1 MTGSSPLAAIVARP
15 VATCRGYTRPVA
27 NAAIVHDLAF
37 INWVVLFA
45 LAGGGA
51 GAAVVVRAMSDVAP
65 GYLRFLAAFGA
76 VLGAVVLL
84 ADLALPA
91 AATLTVPG
99 DASFDLPRRVLLGAF
114 VVLALAYAV
123 AAGRGLRAPRL
134 GAGLLVVTGLITVA
148 AALGWGGGLVQGVP
162 VVVLFALLL
171 AVTGGTFAAMVLGH
185 WYLVTPALPPRPLIE
200 MTRVLTWLLALQLV
214 IFWLWTAL
222 GSGAGGRP
230 FGALVGS
237 SAVFVWL
244 MLGIGLVFPLAVMVM
259 ANRTAR
265 TRSMESATGLLYIA
279 TAAVL
284 AATIVAAGLYFGTGV
299 LA

>member
-1 MTGSSPLAAIVARP
+1 MRLAPA
-15 VATCRGYTRPVA
+15 CRGYTRAVA

-37 INWVVLFA
+37 VNWVVLFA
-45 LAGGGA
+45 LAGGAA
-51 GAAVVVRAMSDVAP
+51 GASVVVRTFSDAAP
-65 GYLRFLAAFGA
+65 GYLRFLGAFGA
-76 VLGAVVLL
+76 AVGVLVLL
-84 ADLALPA
+84 ADLSLPP

-99 DASFDLPRRVLLGAF
+99 DASFDVPRRALLAVF
-114 VVLALAYAV
+114 IVLAVAHAV
-123 AAGRGLRAPRL
+123 ATGRGGRARRL
-134 GAGLLVVTGLITVA
+134 GLGLLAVTALVA
-148 AALGWGGGLVQGVP
+148 LTAALAWGGGLVQGVP
-162 VVVLFALLL
+162 VAVLFLVLV

-185 WYLVTPALPPRPLIE
+185 WYLVTPALPPRPLIDV
-200 MTRVLTWLLALQLV
+200 TRVLTWLLGLQLV
-214 IFWLWTAL
+214 LFWLWTAL
-222 GSGAGGRP
+222 GTGPGGRP

-244 MLGIGLVFPLAVMVM
+244 MLGIGLVFPLGVMAM

-284 AATIVAAGLYFGTGV
+284 AATIVAAGLFFGTGL

>member
-1 MTGSSPLAAIVARP
+1 
-15 VATCRGYTRPVA
+15 VA

-51 GAAVVVRAMSDVAP
+51 GAAVVVHSMPDVAP
-65 GYLRFLAAFGA
+65 GYLRFLAAFAA
-76 VLGAVVLL
+76 VLGVVVLL
-84 ADLALPA
+84 ADLSLPSVT
-91 AATLTVPG
+91 TLTVPG
-99 DASFDLPRRVLLGAF
+99 DASYDLPRRALLGVF

-134 GAGLLVVTGLITVA
+134 GAGVLLAAGLITVA

-162 VVVLFALLL
+162 VVVLFAL
-171 AVTGGTFAAMVLGH
+171 TGGTFAAMVLGH
-185 WYLVTPALPPRPLIE
+185 WYLVTPSLPARPLVE
-200 MTRVLTWLLALQLV
+200 MTRVLTWLLALQLI

-244 MLGIGLVFPLAVMVM
+244 LLGIGLVFPLAVMIM
-259 ANRTAR
+259 AHRTAR